1 MTTKRKVYT
10 ADFKAKVARDAI
22 RGIKTLEELG
32 SEYGVHPVMV
42 SKWQA
47 LLEKNAASIFD
58 KNKDHKKE
66 IEDIL
71 KKMMVIILICFLIAL
86 QFPQYMNQSFLTFY
100 LLDLLHFLPL
110 LDSH

>member
-42 SKWQA
+42 SKWKA

-58 KNKDHKKE
+58 KNKDHEKE
-66 IEDIL
+66 IEKKEEKIERLYATVGQREYELDWL
-71 KKMMVIILICFLIAL
+71 KKKMGID
-86 QFPQYMNQSFLTFY
+86 TG
-100 LLDLLHFLPL
+100 
-110 LDSH
+110 